1 MEILSNRKIF
11 FEIEEEYTAVTKW
24 IKIFEINVKSISNI
38 IDNDQAMQA
47 QLLFIKP
54 NFENPETI

>member
-1 MEILSNRKIF
+1 MEILSNRKSF
-11 FEIEEEYTAVTKW
+11 FEIE
-24 IKIFEINVKSISNI
+24 VKSISNI
-38 IDNDQAMQA
+38 IDNDEAMQA